1 MNLSLWF
8 IVDDQA
14 VRGDFDLSRN
24 KSLRT
29 IETTAISIATAG
41 DAAPGFL
48 KAVLSTI
55 TSPLPLDVVITYR
68 EFDVWGNLCY
78 WTKPIHVK
86 VLHPVILFSSAIARL
101 ERFKGFNEMYRVCEF
116 RLVLCVD
123 VHDRAEGYAL
133 RVLERVVETEKM
145 NGGLDYLRYEPL
157 IISEIRSPRT
167 RLTDDCAGQRGRSPI
182 RASAL

>member
-1 MNLSLWF
+1 M
-8 IVDDQA
+8 
-14 VRGDFDLSRN
+14 RGDFDLSES
-24 KSLRT
+24 KSFRT

-55 TSPLPLDVVITYR
+55 TSTLPLDVVITYR
-68 EFDVWGNLCY
+68 EFDVGGNLCY
-78 WTKPIHVK
+78 WAKPIHVK
-86 VLHPVILFSSAIARL
+86 DLHPVIRSPSALAHL
-101 ERFKGFNEMYRVCEF
+101 ERFKVFSEMYRVREF

-123 VHDRAEGYAL
+123 VHDCAEEYAM
-133 RVLERVVETEKM
+133 RVLEHVVETETM